1 MHPPKKKKASRL
13 RSSFSSSALAAFAG
27 CAALTL
33 AQGLAAQSTETAER
47 AVAASADEAPSGP
60 LAKLPAARRYRD
72 AMIDSRDF
80 STALKPATEAVAMQS
95 KTRDP
100 DYPTDL
106 TTLARVQAELGQL
119 DKAEMNY
126 LAAISAVQAVGGEFS
141 LDLLSPY
148 RGLARSYIRGGRYP
162 EAITALQT
170 AREVSQRG
178 LGLFNVEQS
187 PLLDDM
193 TTAYLGLGDTR
204 EAQRL
209 QVERLDNAIK
219 RYGETDQRVIPFR
232 YHLADYYERSR
243 LPDSA
248 RDQYTAVLKTQES
261 LFGPSHP
268 SLLTPLRELVHMD
281 LLTDQTALGDA
292 HARLVSVLEQNP
304 NTDPIE
310 RGMALATLGDWAI
323 VAGDADAAR
332 VYYQQAWS
340 ACSQKADFDV
350 AGAFAKPEIIDFVAP
365 LDSVDRGERR
375 KPYTWAA
382 IEFKLDV
389 AADGLPSNVHVV
401 HHEGAQHLPQESVYS
416 RRVRETHFRP
426 RLVAGEPVATDD
438 VEFTHYFRVYVDDKK
453 KKSTDVPK
461 TEG

>member
-1 MHPPKKKKASRL
+1 MHRHPIKRKASRP
-13 RSSFSSSALAAFAG
+13 RSSFQRTALAAFA
-27 CAALTL
+27 AIAL
-33 AQGLAAQSTETAER
+33 AQGLAAQPTDRSGVTASP
-47 AVAASADEAPSGP
+47 AAEAPSGE
-60 LAKLPAARRYRD
+60 LTKLPAARRYRD

-80 STALKPATEAVAMQS
+80 SAALKPATEAVAMQT
-95 KTRDP
+95 KTHDA

-126 LAAISAVQAVGGEFS
+126 LAAIAAVEAAGGEFS

-162 EAITALQT
+162 EALSTLQT

-187 PLLDDM
+187 PLLDDR

-219 RYGETDQRVIPFR
+219 RFGETDPRVIPFR

-261 LFGPSHP
+261 QFGAAHP
-268 SLLTPLRELVHMD
+268 SLLAPLRELVHMD
-281 LLTDQTALGDA
+281 LLTDQTAHGEA
-292 HARLVSVLEQNP
+292 HARLVSVLEKNP
-304 NTDPIE
+304 NTDPVE
-310 RGMALATLGDWAI
+310 RGLALATLGDWAI
-323 VAGDADAAR
+323 VAGDTDAAHT
-332 VYYQQAWS
+332 YYQQAW
-340 ACSQKADFDV
+340 AALSQKADFDV
-350 AGAFAKPEIIDFVAP
+350 AGVFAKPEMIDFVAP
-365 LDSVDRGERR
+365 LNSVDRGERT
-375 KPYTWAA
+375 KPYAWAE

-401 HHEGAQHLPQESVYS
+401 HREGTQRWPQESVYT

-438 VEFTHYFRVYVDDKK
+438 VEFTHYFRIYVDDKK
-453 KKSTDVPK
+453 KKSADVPN
-461 TEG
+461 TG

>member
-1 MHPPKKKKASRL
+1 MHPQATKRRASPR
-13 RSSFSSSALAAFAG
+13 RTSFAAGALSALGAIA
-27 CAALTL
+27 L
-33 AQGLAAQSTETAER
+33 AQGLAAQSTETPLPA
-47 AVAASADEAPSGP
+47 APASAEQAPSGE
-60 LAKLPAARRYRD
+60 LAKLPAARRFRD

-80 STALKPATEAVAMQS
+80 SAALKPATEAVAMQA
-95 KTRDP
+95 KTHDAG
-100 DYPTDL
+100 YPTDL
-106 TTLARVQAELGQL
+106 TMLARVQTELGQL
-119 DKAEMNY
+119 DKAESNY
-126 LAAISAVQAVGGEFS
+126 LAAITAVQSVEGEFS
-141 LDLLSPY
+141 LELLSPY
-148 RGLARSYIRGGRYP
+148 RGLARSYIRAGRYP
-162 EAITALQT
+162 EAIATLET
-170 AREVSQRG
+170 AREVSQRE

-219 RYGETDQRVIPFR
+219 RFGPTDQRVIPFR

-243 LPDSA
+243 LPESA
-248 RDQYTAVLKTQES
+248 RDQYTEVLKTQES
-261 LFGPSHP
+261 LFGPQHP
-268 SLLTPLRELVHMD
+268 SLLAPLRELVHMD
-281 LLTDQTALGDA
+281 LLTDQTARAEA

-304 NTDPIE
+304 DTDPVE
-310 RGMALATLGDWAI
+310 RGLALATLGDWAI

-332 VYYQQAWS
+332 AYYQQAWT
-340 ACSQKADFDV
+340 ALSQKADFDV
-350 AGAFAKPEIIDFVAP
+350 AGAFARPEMIDFIAP
-365 LDSVDRGERR
+365 LSSVDRGERK
-375 KPYTWAA
+375 KPYAWAE

-401 HHEGAQHLPQESVYS
+401 HHEGAQRWPQESVYS

-453 KKSTDVPK
+453 KKPADVPN

>member
-1 MHPPKKKKASRL
+1 MHPPIKKKANRPRNSFPSR
-13 RSSFSSSALAAFAG
+13 ALAAL
-27 CAALTL
+27 AALTL
-33 AQGLAAQSTETAER
+33 AQGLAAQSTGTA
-47 AVAASADEAPSGP
+47 AAAGPGLADEAPSGE

-72 AMIDSRDF
+72 AMVDSRDF
-80 STALKPATEAVAMQS
+80 STALKPATEAVAMQA
-95 KTRDP
+95 KTRDA

-126 LAAISAVQAVGGEFS
+126 LAAIAAVEATGGEFS
-141 LDLLSPY
+141 LELLSPY

-162 EAITALQT
+162 EAIATLKT

-209 QVERLDNAIK
+209 QVEMLDNAVK

-248 RDQYTAVLKTQES
+248 REQYTEVLKTQEAQ
-261 LFGPSHP
+261 FGPAHP
-268 SLLTPLRELVHMD
+268 SLLAPLRELVHLD
-281 LLTDQTALGDA
+281 LLTDQTAHGEA

-304 NTDPIE
+304 NTDPVE

-323 VAGDADAAR
+323 VAGDTDAAR
-332 VYYQQAWS
+332 AYYQQAWAALS
-340 ACSQKADFDV
+340 TKADFDV
-350 AGAFAKPEIIDFVAP
+350 AGAFAQPEMIDFVAP
-365 LDSVDRGERR
+365 LNSVDRGEKK
-375 KPYTWAA
+375 KPYAWAE

-401 HHEGAQHLPQESVYS
+401 HHEGAQHWPQESTYS

-426 RLVAGEPVATDD
+426 RLVAGEPVATDN

-453 KKSTDVPK
+453 KKNADVPS

>member
-13 RSSFSSSALAAFAG
+13 RSSFPPSALAAL
-27 CAALTL
+27 AALAL
-33 AQGLAAQSTETAER
+33 AQGVGAQST
-47 AVAASADEAPSGP
+47 AAQTGAAFADEGPSGE

-80 STALKPATEAVAMQS
+80 STALKPATEAVAMQT
-95 KTRDP
+95 KTRDA

-126 LAAISAVQAVGGEFS
+126 LAAITAVQAAGGEFS

-148 RGLARSYIRGGRYP
+148 RGLARAYIRGGRYP

-248 RDQYTAVLKTQES
+248 REQYADVLKTQES
-261 LFGPSHP
+261 LLGPAHP
-268 SLLTPLRELVHMD
+268 SLLAPLRQLVHMD
-281 LLTDQTALGDA
+281 LLTDQTAHGEA
-292 HARLVSVLEQNP
+292 HARLVSVLDQNP

-310 RGMALATLGDWAI
+310 RGLALATLGDWSI
-323 VAGDADAAR
+323 VAGDPDAAR
-332 VYYQQAWS
+332 TYYQQAW
-340 ACSQKADFDV
+340 AALSQKADFDV
-350 AGAFAKPEIIDFVAP
+350 AGAFAKPEMIDFVAP
-365 LDSVDRGERR
+365 LNSVDRGERK
-375 KPYTWAA
+375 KPYTWAE

-389 AADGLPSNVHVV
+389 AADGLPSNVRVV
-401 HHEGAQHLPQESVYS
+401 HHEGAQRWPQESVYS

-438 VEFTHYFRVYVDDKK
+438 VEFTHYFRVYVEDKK
-453 KKSTDVPK
+453 KKTGDVPN
-461 TEG
+461 TQG

>member
-1 MHPPKKKKASRL
+1 MQLPTKKKVRPPRSR
-13 RSSFSSSALAAFAG
+13 SGSIALAAL
-27 CAALTL
+27 AALATLGL
-33 AQGLAAQSTETAER
+33 AQRLAAQSTDTAAPGGGE
-47 AVAASADEAPSGP
+47 VAAEAPSGE
-60 LAKLPAARRYRD
+60 LSKLPAARRFRD

-80 STALKPATEAVAMQS
+80 SAALKPATEAVAMQA
-95 KTRDP
+95 KTRDA

-126 LAAISAVQAVGGEFS
+126 LAAIAAVEAAGGEFA
-141 LDLLSPY
+141 LELLSPY
-148 RGLARSYIRGGRYP
+148 RGLARLYIRGGRYP
-162 EAITALQT
+162 EAITTLET
-170 AREVSQRG
+170 AREVSQRN

-204 EAQRL
+204 QAQQL
-209 QVERLDNAIK
+209 QIERLDNAIK
-219 RYGETDQRVIPFR
+219 RFGATDERVIPFR
-232 YHLADYYERSR
+232 YHIADYYERSR

-248 RDQYTAVLKTQES
+248 RDQYTQVLKTQES
-261 LFGPSHP
+261 RFGPAHP
-268 SLLTPLRELVHMD
+268 SLLAPLRQLVALD
-281 LLTDQTALGDA
+281 LLTDQTAHGEA
-292 HARLVSVLEQNP
+292 HARLLSVVDQNP
-304 NTDPIE
+304 STDPVE
-310 RGMALATLGDWAI
+310 RGFALATLGDWAI

-332 VYYQQAWS
+332 SYYQQAW
-340 ACSQKADFDV
+340 AALSQKADFDV
-350 AGAFAKPEIIDFVAP
+350 AGAFAKPEMIDFVAP

-375 KPYTWAA
+375 KPYMWAE

-389 AADGLPSNVHVV
+389 AADGSPSNVHVV
-401 HHEGAQHLPQESVYS
+401 HHEGAQRWPQESVYN

-426 RLVAGEPVATDD
+426 RLVAGEPVATDN

-453 KKSTDVPK
+453 KPGAAGPK

>member
-1 MHPPKKKKASRL
+1 MHPPIKKKASRL
-13 RSSFSSSALAAFAG
+13 RSNFPSNALAAL
-27 CAALTL
+27 AALTL
-33 AQGLAAQSTETAER
+33 AQGLAAQSSETPTP
-47 AVAASADEAPSGP
+47 AVAASAEGPSGE

-80 STALKPATEAVAMQS
+80 STALKPATEAVAMQT
-95 KTRDP
+95 KTRDA

-106 TTLARVQAELGQL
+106 TMLARVQAELGQF

-126 LAAISAVQAVGGEFS
+126 LAAIAAVQATGGEFS
-141 LDLLSPY
+141 LELLSPY

-170 AREVSQRG
+170 AREVSQRS

-219 RYGETDQRVIPFR
+219 RFGETDQRVIPFR

-243 LPDSA
+243 LPESA
-248 RDQYTAVLKTQES
+248 RDQYTEVLKTQES
-261 LFGPSHP
+261 QFGPAHP
-268 SLLTPLRELVHMD
+268 SLLAPLRELVHMD
-281 LLTDQTALGDA
+281 LLTDQTAHGEA

-304 NTDPIE
+304 NTDPVE

-332 VYYQQAWS
+332 AYYREAWAALS
-340 ACSQKADFDV
+340 TKADFDV
-350 AGAFAKPEIIDFVAP
+350 AGAFSKPEMIDFVAP
-365 LDSVDRGERR
+365 LSSVDRGERK
-375 KPYTWAA
+375 KPYAWAQ

-389 AADGLPSNVHVV
+389 AADGSPSNVHVV
-401 HHEGAQHLPQESVYS
+401 HHEGAQRWPQESVYS

-426 RLVAGEPVATDD
+426 RLVAGEPVATND
-438 VEFTHYFRVYVDDKK
+438 VDFTHYFRVYVDDKK
-453 KKSTDVPK
+453 KKNADVPN